1 MEDSNQNTNT
11 NSEIDKDDK
20 NISESNSLNNDEKGE
35 KDEIKEG
42 KEKIEE
48 KNSKIEERNNKDN
61 DNLNKED
68 IIDDENKDEKSEDK
82 ISKQEQSEDEIKYN
96 HELIQKIGKYNIEK
110 MPDNYDKENANFKVL
125 FLGDPGVGKSSL
137 VLRGTTKK
145 YNSLYKPTVGFDLL
159 NHIVKINDKVI
170 KLQIWDTCGQEEF
183 SMCNQSLF
191 KNVTIAI
198 MVYSII
204 NKKSFDNIKKWV
216 SRVKNLSKENTIFF
230 LVGNKS
236 DLNTQREVKFL
247 EGKTYGIEN
256 FQFFVETS
264 SKSEYNIDILFKE
277 ISIYLYENKL
287 RTESYEED
295 ESKIGEY
302 IDASQSTIFLSS
314 QDLGSDKK
322 CLRCC

>member
-1 MEDSNQNTNT
+1 MEDSSQNTNT
-11 NSEIDKDDK
+11 NSEIEKDDK
-20 NISESNSLNNDEKGE
+20 NLSENNNLNDDEKV
-35 KDEIKEG
+35 KKNEIKEG
-42 KEKIEE
+42 EE
-48 KNSKIEERNNKDN
+48 KMGEKNNNEDKDSHIKNNIIDNNNKN
-61 DNLNKED
+61 EKF
-68 IIDDENKDEKSEDK
+68 ENKTV
-82 ISKQEQSEDEIKYN
+82 KQEQSEDEIKYN
-96 HELIQKIGKYNIEK
+96 NELTEKVGKYNIEK

-137 VLRGTTKK
+137 VLRGITKK

-204 NKKSFDNIKKWV
+204 KKETFENIKKWV
-216 SRVKNLSKENTIFF
+216 SRVKDLSKENSIFF

-236 DLNTQREVKFL
+236 DLDSQREVTFS
-247 EGKTYGIEN
+247 EGKTYGNEN
-256 FQFFVETS
+256 FKFFVETS
-264 SKSEYNIDILFKE
+264 SKSEYNVDILFKE
-277 ISIYLYENKL
+277 IVIYLYENKI

-295 ESKIGEY
+295 DSKIGEY
-302 IDASQSTIFLSS
+302 IDGSQSTINLNS

>member
-1 MEDSNQNTNT
+1 MEDSSQNTNA
-11 NSEIDKDDK
+11 NSEIEKDDK
-20 NISESNSLNNDEKGE
+20 NLSENNNLNNDEKVE
-35 KDEIKEG
+35 KNEIKEG
-42 KEKIEE
+42 EEKMGEE
-48 KNSKIEERNNKDN
+48 KNNNEDKDSHIKNNIIDNNNKN
-61 DNLNKED
+61 EKFGNKTV
-68 IIDDENKDEKSEDK
+68 
-82 ISKQEQSEDEIKYN
+82 KQEQSEDEIKYN
-96 HELIQKIGKYNIEK
+96 NELTEKVGKYNIEK

-137 VLRGTTKK
+137 VLRGITKK

-198 MVYSII
+198 MVYSVI
-204 NKKSFDNIKKWV
+204 KKETFENIKKWV
-216 SRVKNLSKENTIFF
+216 SRVKDLSKENTIFF

-236 DLNTQREVKFL
+236 DLVNQREVTFS
-247 EGKTYGIEN
+247 EGKTYGNEN
-256 FQFFVETS
+256 FKFFVETS
-264 SKSEYNIDILFKE
+264 SKSEYNVDILFKE
-277 ISIYLYENKL
+277 IAIYLYENKI

-295 ESKIGEY
+295 DSKIGEY
-302 IDASQSTIFLSS
+302 IDGSQSTLYLNS

-322 CLRCC
+322 CLKCC

>member
-1 MEDSNQNTNT
+1 MEDSSQNTNA
-11 NSEIDKDDK
+11 NSEIEKDDK
-20 NISESNSLNNDEKGE
+20 NLSENNNLNNDEKVE
-35 KDEIKEG
+35 KNEIKEG
-42 KEKIEE
+42 EEKMGEE
-48 KNSKIEERNNKDN
+48 KNNNEDKDSHIKNNIIDNNNKN
-61 DNLNKED
+61 EKF
-68 IIDDENKDEKSEDK
+68 ENKTV
-82 ISKQEQSEDEIKYN
+82 KQEQSEDEIKYN
-96 HELIQKIGKYNIEK
+96 NELTEKVGKYNIEK

-137 VLRGTTKK
+137 VLRGITKK

-204 NKKSFDNIKKWV
+204 KKETFENIKKWV
-216 SRVKNLSKENTIFF
+216 SRVKDLSKENSIFF

-236 DLNTQREVKFL
+236 DLDSQREVTFS
-247 EGKTYGIEN
+247 EGKTYGNEN
-256 FQFFVETS
+256 FKFFVETS
-264 SKSEYNIDILFKE
+264 SKSEYNVDILFKE
-277 ISIYLYENKL
+277 IVIYLYENKI

-295 ESKIGEY
+295 DSKIGEY
-302 IDASQSTIFLSS
+302 IDGSQSTINLNS

-322 CLRCC
+322 CLKCC